1 MNNTFSARFVFTN
14 RVGLWPANTPE
25 SAKEFFPGV
34 AFPKDPKVMDQYF
47 RNQYVEFNAASNTE
61 RESTALAVL
70 LEEVYKQHG
79 AKAILHTHSSSH
91 SRGLLV
97 PRKTDKLAGSN
108 RLGAERRSSF
118 PGKVNCRRPYRAP
131 MVCGSPPGLKF
142 LWRNFSSSPSIRS
155 C

>member
-34 AFPKDPKVMDQYF
+34 AFPKDPKAIDQYF

-70 LEEVYKQHG
+70 LEEVSKQHG

-118 PGKVNCRRPYRAP
+118 PAR
-131 MVCGSPPGLKF
+131 
-142 LWRNFSSSPSIRS
+142 
-155 C
+155 